1 MDIGNLTRKFKSAK
15 RLQQIINVFLK
26 YGFGQVIDQI
36 QLGRYIPFKKR
47 LRSFGIWPALKGPTV
62 PERLRLAFSELG
74 PTFIKL
80 AQLLSSRP
88 DLITS
93 QYADEFKKLQDEV
106 PAFDFNEAKKIIQE
120 ELKMP
125 LNDIFINFVN
135 IPIAAASIAQVHEAT
150 LFDGTKVVVKVQRP
164 EIKEIIE
171 SDLNILFTIARLLLK
186 YIPESRF
193 FNPTGIIEEFSK
205 TVAKELDFI
214 AESRN
219 CMRIKNDFK
228 NNPDVYIPKVY
239 PELTTQ
245 KVLVMEMIEGVRID
259 NIKAIDQMGLDR
271 VRLSKI
277 GIDAYFKQIL
287 ENGFFHADPHPGNIL
302 VRPDG
307 VICFLDFGIVGSVS
321 DELREIMANTF
332 IAIIKKD
339 FDSLIDQYIE
349 LGIVPDDIDVYAF
362 KRDFKTD
369 IRDLLEPLYGLKLQ
383 QINFAQYVETLV
395 RLATK
400 YKLRIPSDLLLIDKT
415 LLVLE
420 NLARQLNP
428 ELDFI
433 AEAEPYASKIAMKQL
448 SPSRL
453 FEKTKRNISE
463 IGDFAFFLPK
473 SMKRLLKK
481 ALKDDIQVK
490 MFHVNLPDFI
500 KDMDKASNRI
510 AFAMVV
516 SSIILSSAIMHAANV
531 EPRIF
536 GFSFLGLISFGFAF
550 LLGVWLII
558 SIIRSGRL

>member
-26 YGFGQVIDQI
+26 YGFGQIIDQI

-47 LRSFGIWPALKGPTV
+47 LRSFGVWPALKGPTV

-74 PTFIKL
+74 PSFIKL
-80 AQLLSSRP
+80 AQLLASRP
-88 DLITS
+88 DLITA
-93 QYADEFKKLQDEV
+93 QYANEFKKLQDEV
-106 PAFDFNEAKKIIQE
+106 PPFDFNNAKKIIQD
-120 ELKMP
+120 ELKKP
-125 LNDIFINFVN
+125 LDSIFINFVDT
-135 IPIAAASIAQVHEAT
+135 PIAAASIAQVHEAV
-150 LFDGTKVVVKVQRP
+150 LRDGTSVVVKVQRP
-164 EIKEIIE
+164 EIREIIE
-171 SDLNILFTIARLLLK
+171 SDLNILDTIARLLSK
-186 YIPESRF
+186 YVPESRF
-193 FNPTGIIEEFSK
+193 FNPTGIVEEFSR
-205 TVAKELDFI
+205 TVIKELDFV

-219 CMRIKNDFK
+219 CMRIKSDFQK
-228 NNPDVYIPKVY
+228 NPDVYIPRIY
-239 PELTTQ
+239 PELTTE
-245 KVLVMEMIEGVRID
+245 KVFVMEMIVGVRID
-259 NIKAIDQMGLDR
+259 NIKAIDEMGLDR
-271 VRLSKI
+271 IRLAKV

-307 VICFLDFGIVGSVS
+307 VICFLDFGIVGRVS
-321 DELREIMANTF
+321 DELKEIMANTF
-332 IAIIKKD
+332 IAIMDRD
-339 FDSLIDQYIE
+339 FDRLIDQYIE
-349 LGIVPDDIDVYAF
+349 LGIVPDDIDIESF
-362 KRDFKTD
+362 KREFKTD

-383 QINFAQYVETLV
+383 QINFAQYVETLI
-395 RLATK
+395 RLATRYNLK
-400 YKLRIPSDLLLIDKT
+400 IPSDLLLIDKT
-415 LLVLE
+415 LLILE

-433 AEAEPYASKIAMKQL
+433 AEAEPYASKIVMKQI

-453 FEKTKRNISE
+453 YEKAKKNAAD
-463 IGDFAFFLPK
+463 IGDFVFYFPR
-473 SMKRLLKK
+473 SMTKLLKK

-500 KDMDKASNRI
+500 RDMDKASNRI

-516 SSIILSSAIMHAANV
+516 SSIILSSAILHAAGV

-536 GFSFLGLISFGFAF
+536 GFSFFGLISFGFAF